1 MTERPL
7 PPESFRAMTMAGGL
21 RAAMQRHPQKIA
33 VIHGAEKRTYGELI
47 ARMDRV
53 TDAAIAQLHLA
64 PGDTAAIAARNCT
77 PYIEIC
83 CGLPAAG
90 VPVATVNPR
99 LTPAEIAAICD
110 DARAKV
116 LFVDSTLAPTLRAQ
130 AFATVTR
137 IVEIG
142 ADYEKLLAAANTPQP
157 RPPVNEWDCWT
168 IPYTSGTTGKPKGV
182 MISHRSR
189 ILTFYGKAVEYGCY
203 GPDDRFLSITPMNH
217 GAGIAYSLAV
227 LFFGGMLEILDGY
240 NAEQVLRKLKFG
252 SSEGPFTGIFMVPTH
267 FHSLFALPQAVLNE
281 CRTPP
286 IKTIICNAAPLPQT
300 TKEQIVAYFGP
311 GILHETY
318 GSTEAGIVTNLR
330 PQDQLRKQR
339 CVGLPFPNTQV
350 KLLDDAGNEVAPGE
364 VGELFSNSPYFYN
377 GYWNKPAETVATFRD
392 GWLSVGDLAMRDD
405 EGFIY
410 IVDRKKDMV
419 ISGGVNIYPREV
431 EEVLFQHPAV
441 ADVAVIG
448 VPDEKW
454 GERLKAVVVLRPGAA
469 LSADDIA
476 AFCEGKLAAYKI
488 PKDVAAIDAL
498 PRNANGKVLKTVLRA
513 R

>member
-1 MTERPL
+1 
-7 PPESFRAMTMAGGL
+7 MTMAEGL
-21 RAAMQRHPQKIA
+21 RAAMLRHPEKIA
-33 VIHGAEKRTYGELI
+33 VIHGAEKRNYGDLV

-53 TDAAIAQLHLA
+53 TDAAIGVLA
-64 PGDTAAIAARNCT
+64 LKPGDTAAIASRNCT

-83 CGLPAAG
+83 CGVPAAG
-90 VPVATVNPR
+90 VPVATINPR
-99 LTPAEIAAICD
+99 LTPAEIVSVCD
-110 DARAKV
+110 DAQAKV
-116 LFVDSTLAPTLRAQ
+116 LFVDSTLAPILRAQ
-130 AFATVTR
+130 EFATVAR
-137 IVEIG
+137 IIEIG
-142 ADYEKLLAAANTPQP
+142 AAYEALLASSTPQP
-157 RPPVNEWDCWT
+157 RPTVNEWDCWT

-217 GAGIAYSLAV
+217 GAGIAYSLAC
-227 LFFGGMLEILDGY
+227 LFFGGMVELLDGY

-267 FHSLFALPQAVLNE
+267 FHSLFALPKAVLDE
-281 CRTPP
+281 CKGVP
-286 IKTIICNAAPLPQT
+286 IKTIICNAAPLAQA

-318 GSTEAGIVTNLR
+318 GSTEGGIITNLR

-350 KLLDDAGNEVAPGE
+350 KLLDDNGDEVAPGE
-364 VGELFSNSPYFYN
+364 VGELFSNSPYLYN
-377 GYWNKPAETVATFRD
+377 GYWNKPAETAATFR
-392 GWLSVGDLAMRDD
+392 GAWLSVGDLAKRDE

-431 EEVLFQHPAV
+431 EEVLFQHPAI

-448 VPDEKW
+448 VPDDKW
-454 GERLKAVVVLRPGAA
+454 GERLKAVVVLKPGAA

-488 PKDVAAIDAL
+488 PKDLAAIDAL
-498 PRNANGKVLKTVLRA
+498 PRNANGKVLKTALRTH
-513 R
+513 